1 MSDVVDTEVNEEA
14 EAEVKTEFKVE
25 IMISDSNL
33 SYKSDFAEGD
43 TVFWL
48 EAVKNLIIK
57 NTFENGNLSQ
67 AS

>member
-1 MSDVVDTEVNEEA
+1 MSDVVDTEVNE

>member
-1 MSDVVDTEVNEEA
+1 MSDVVDTEVNEEV
-14 EAEVKTEFKVE
+14 EVKTEFKVE

>member
-1 MSDVVDTEVNEEA
+1 MSDVTDA
-14 EAEVKTEFKVE
+14 EAIEETEVKTEFKVE

-67 AS
+67 AM

>member
-1 MSDVVDTEVNEEA
+1 MSDIIDAEVKEET
-14 EAEVKTEFKVE
+14 EVKTEFRVE
-25 IMISDSNL
+25 ILISDSNL

-67 AS
+67 TS